1 MKPAPHR
8 WVGRPLPRLDG
19 VAKLRG
25 EALFTDDLRLP
36 GMLVGKML
44 RSPHAHARI
53 LGIDISRAEALPG
66 VKAVA
71 IGAELPVRCG
81 ILPRAEDETALAVDK
96 VRYVGEPVAAVAA
109 IDEATALAAL
119 QLIDVRY
126 DPLPAIFDPFEAL
139 TREDVKIQ
147 AETKVANIERHAIL
161 TFGDV
166 EAGFEAADHVRED
179 DFFKASATHAAIETH
194 AALAR
199 YSGGKLTLWS
209 STQVP
214 HYLHRALA
222 KVLEMRMEN
231 IRVIKPFLG
240 GGFGGKGEPFSL
252 EFVAS
257 HLARKSGRPVKIVHT
272 REEVFLSH
280 RGRHPMHMTVKL
292 GVKADG
298 TITALHF
305 RNILD
310 GGAYGSYG
318 LVTLYY
324 SGQLNTCPYV
334 IPAYHFEGFRVHTNK
349 PPCGAQRGHGGVS
362 PRFAIDVQLDRV
374 AEDLDIDPL
383 EIRLRNA
390 VKPNSTTINDLRI
403 TSCGFTE
410 CLERVSSAVSWK
422 QWRGRLPRGRGVGLA
437 GGCYLSGAAKA
448 IYFNSM
454 PHSNVR
460 IAVDR
465 GGGVTVFSGAADIG
479 QGSDTMLAVV
489 AAETLGIP
497 PSLVTIISA
506 DTDLTPVDLGTYS
519 SRVTFMAGNACLEAA
534 TKIRD
539 LLLAAV
545 AQELEVHIDSLE
557 IRDGLIDGPGIEG
570 EPLSFADA
578 AVLAESHGGPV
589 EASGGYSPPEMG
601 GSYRGA
607 GVGPSAAYSFS
618 AHAAEVEVDLDTGR
632 VKVVRLVASHDLGV
646 ALNPLAAE
654 GQVEG
659 GASMGLG
666 ETLMEEY
673 AVLEGG
679 QLVAPSL
686 LEYRMPTAVDLPD
699 LETILVESIDPEGPY
714 GAKECGEGSVHPTIP
729 AVVNAVYDAVGVWL
743 HEVPITPEV
752 ILAELKRRDAASV
765 PPSAGGPDSTGV
777 ARTGGIDAP

>member
-1 MKPAPHR
+1 MKREPRR
-8 WVGRPLPRLDG
+8 WVGRPLRRLDG
-19 VAKLRG
+19 ATKLRG
-25 EALFTDDLRLP
+25 DALFTDDLRLP

-53 LGIDISRAEALPG
+53 LSIDTANAEALAG

-71 IGAELPVRCG
+71 VGEEMPVRYG
-81 ILPRAEDETALAVDK
+81 ILPRAEDETALAVGK

-119 QLIDVRY
+119 DLIDVRY
-126 DPLPAIFDPFEAL
+126 DPLPAIFDPREAM
-139 TREDVKIQ
+139 TREDVKIH
-147 AETKVANIERHAIL
+147 AETKVANIERQASL
-161 TFGDV
+161 LFGDV
-166 EAGFEAADHVRED
+166 EGGFAAADHVRED
-179 DFFKASATHAAIETH
+179 TFFKAAATHAPIETH
-194 AALAR
+194 AALAQ

-222 KVLEMRMEN
+222 KVLELPLER
-231 IRVIKPFLG
+231 IRVVKPFVG

-257 HLARKSGRPVKIVHT
+257 HLARKTGRPVKIVHT

-310 GGAYGSYG
+310 GGCYGSYG

-324 SGQLNTCPYV
+324 SGQLLTCPYV
-334 IPAYHFEGFRVHTNK
+334 IPAYRFDGFRVHTNK
-349 PPCGAQRGHGGVS
+349 PPSGAQRGHGGVS
-362 PRFAIDVQLDRV
+362 PRYAIDVQLDRV
-374 AEDLDIDPL
+374 AEDLGIDPL

-390 VKPNSTTINDLRI
+390 VQPDSVTVNDLRI
-403 TSCGFTE
+403 TSCAFSE
-410 CLERVSSAVSWK
+410 CLEQVGSAISWK
-422 QWRGRLPRGRGVGLA
+422 ERRGKLPRGRGVGMA
-437 GGCYLSGAAKA
+437 GGCYLSGAGKA
-448 IYFNSM
+448 IYFNPM
-454 PHSNVR
+454 PHSSVR
-460 IAVDR
+460 ITADR

-489 AAETLGIP
+489 AAETLGIA
-497 PSLVTIISA
+497 PSMVTVVSA
-506 DTDLTPVDLGTYS
+506 DTDTTPVDLGTYS

-534 TKIRD
+534 TQLRD
-539 LLLAAV
+539 VLLAAV
-545 AQELEVHIDSLE
+545 AEELEVHVDTLE
-557 IRDGLIDGPGIEG
+557 IRDGVIDGPGIDAD
-570 EPLSFADA
+570 PLTFADA
-578 AVLAESHGGPV
+578 IVLAESRGGPV
-589 EASGGYSPPEMG
+589 NGVGGYTPPELG

-618 AHAAEVEVDLDTGR
+618 AHAAEVEVDLETGH
-632 VKVVRLVASHDLGV
+632 VEVVRLIASHDLGV

-666 ETLMEEY
+666 ETLMEDYE
-673 AVLEGG
+673 VLEGG
-679 QLVAPSL
+679 QLACPSL
-686 LEYRMPTAVDLPD
+686 LEYRIPTAVDLPD
-699 LETILVESIDPEGPY
+699 LETILVESVDPEGPY

-743 HEVPITPEV
+743 HEVPISPET
-752 ILAELKRRDAASV
+752 ILALMKKDQTRR
-765 PPSAGGPDSTGV
+765 V
-777 ARTGGIDAP
+777 APRGATRP